1 MLEKKSL
8 IFRVIAGAALIYLG
22 VNLIRSSLAEQP
34 EHYMIYALAGVIFGI
49 LGLFWGIVAVKNLVT
64 HNYKEMMDD
73 DADEIERA
81 LRKADAATDNE
92 KAEEALTDRT
102 LDEELR
108 KDRED

>member
-1 MLEKKSL
+1 M
-8 IFRVIAGAALIYLG
+8 
-22 VNLIRSSLAEQP
+22 
-34 EHYMIYALAGVIFGI
+34 
-49 LGLFWGIVAVKNLVT
+49 KNLVT
-64 HNYKEMMDD
+64 HNYKEMLDD

-92 KAEEALTDRT
+92 KAEETLTDRT